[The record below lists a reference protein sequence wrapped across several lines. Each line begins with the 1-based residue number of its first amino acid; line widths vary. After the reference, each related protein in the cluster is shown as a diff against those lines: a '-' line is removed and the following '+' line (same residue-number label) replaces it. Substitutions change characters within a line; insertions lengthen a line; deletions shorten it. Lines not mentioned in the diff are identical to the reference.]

1 MTVRIEVTA
10 FGSGVANVKSSC
22 LRPASTVPPPRLC
35 LKVASAHLTGTGVA
49 ASLPTIFAQVFIYLA
64 RSPMYASVQALL
76 DTKPQLLAN
85 SAVNELLYENAAFE
99 SEHQRKL
106 VEGLISERETHLR
119 DLEAEITMLVDALD
133 CLRQQQKTV
142 RDELDVCRSVSS
154 PIRALP
160 IDLITAILESTVD
173 LVSLLRTTQ
182 VCRAWRLA
190 MYGKPS
196 LWSELILESR
206 SISRAA
212 YSHELKTCITQF
224 FSRAGELPLSLTIRD
239 STMMPPDSTWYRKI
253 HSVPSSVDSDE
264 LLEREQEEEE
274 DYHSYNMS
282 QLLGSSAVFPT
293 HRLRVLR
300 LVGYERHISP
310 NLCDLPPDS
319 FPLLEHLCLK
329 YHGYSEP
336 SGTISAFS
344 QSARLRKVELWGW
357 LGASVTKHVRL
368 PWAEL
373 TDIAIWDDAPIQL
386 QSLQDTLAMFA
397 SVVRLTMRLNLVVWE
412 QDVPRQE
419 RIVLHQLEY
428 LLLSATIPELDRLFI
443 APRLASLE
451 MGANFSRRPITIEPF
466 LTQTPRLTSF
476 TIRSLSI
483 IQGGEAEQRVKALLR
498 LLAQVENLSFADCA
512 LPLQPVFEALTVI
525 PGADV
530 LLPRLQVLELQ
541 GIYNWPDPSSSW
553 NADSLV
559 VMVRSRWTMW
569 EASRLRR
576 VLYSPADHEYFPGL
590 SDDGRKSLRQMK
602 EEGLDIEISE

>member
-1 MTVRIEVTA
+1 
-10 FGSGVANVKSSC
+10 
-22 LRPASTVPPPRLC
+22 
-35 LKVASAHLTGTGVA
+35 
-49 ASLPTIFAQVFIYLA
+49 
-64 RSPMYASVQALL
+64 MYASVQALL
-76 DTKPQLLAN
+76 DTKPQLPAN
-85 SAVNELLYENAAFE
+85 SAVNEVLYENAAFE

-119 DLEAEITMLVDALD
+119 GLEAEITTLVDALD
-133 CLRQQQKTV
+133 GLRQQQKTV
-142 RDELDVCRSVSS
+142 RDELDVCRSAVSS

-173 LVSLLRTTQ
+173 RTPWDPNSERSYVSPTVVSLLRTTQ

-190 MYGKPS
+190 MHGKPT
-196 LWSELILESR
+196 LWSELILEWG
-206 SISRAA
+206 SISSAA
-212 YSHELKTCITQF
+212 YTHGSKACITQW

-239 STMMPPDSTWYRKI
+239 STISPPDSTWYRKT

-274 DYHSYNMS
+274 DYYLYNMS

-310 NLCDLPPDS
+310 NLSDLPPDS

-357 LGASVTKHVRL
+357 LGASVIKHVRL

-373 TDIAIWDDAPIQL
+373 TDIAIWDDAPIRL

-428 LLLSATIPELDRLFI
+428 LLLYATIPELDRLFI
-443 APRLASLE
+443 APKLASLK

-498 LLAQVENLSFADCA
+498 LLARVENLSFADCA

-590 SDDGRKSLRQMK
+590 SDDGRQSLRQMK
-602 EEGLDIEISE
+602 EEGFDIEVSE

>member
-1 MTVRIEVTA
+1 
-10 FGSGVANVKSSC
+10 
-22 LRPASTVPPPRLC
+22 
-35 LKVASAHLTGTGVA
+35 
-49 ASLPTIFAQVFIYLA
+49 
-64 RSPMYASVQALL
+64 MYASVQALL
-76 DTKPQLLAN
+76 DTKPQLPAD
-85 SAVNELLYENAAFE
+85 SAVNECLYENATFE

-106 VEGLISERETHLR
+106 VENLISERETHLR
-119 DLEAEITMLVDALD
+119 GLEAEITMLVDALD
-133 CLRQQQKTV
+133 GLRQQQKTV
-142 RDELDVCRSVSS
+142 RDELDVCRSAVSS

-173 LVSLLRTTQ
+173 RTPWDPNSERSYVSPTVVSLLRTTQ

-224 FSRAGELPLSLTIRD
+224 FSRAGELPLSLTVRD

-253 HSVPSSVDSDE
+253 HS
-264 LLEREQEEEE
+264 EEEE

-310 NLCDLPPDS
+310 NLSDLPPDS

-329 YHGYSEP
+329 YYAYSEP

-344 QSARLRKVELWGW
+344 QSARLRKVELRGW
-357 LGASVTKHVRL
+357 FGASATKYVRL

-386 QSLQDTLAMFA
+386 QSIQDTLAMFA

-443 APRLASLE
+443 APKLASLE

-466 LTQTPRLTSF
+466 LTQAPRLTSF

-498 LLAQVENLSFADCA
+498 LLARVENLSFADCA

-541 GIYNWPDPSSSW
+541 GIYNWPDIFSSW

-590 SDDGRKSLRQMK
+590 SDDGRQSL
-602 EEGLDIEISE
+602 